1 MSRREYK
8 IINRRLQRGRLAS
21 AKEGK
26 WPSGLAPFG
35 YRRVKLKNEKG
46 CSLEPIEEQ
55 AAIVRM
61 IFDLYTVGLQDE
73 DGSARPL
80 SLGSIATRLNDMRIP
95 SPSGSQWARITIR
108 GIIKNPTYIGMVRWG
123 SRETKKKV
131 VDGKVVSVRGPADPE
146 KECVFKGIHSPLI
159 PKETFELAN
168 DKLTRSEN
176 TSTRK
181 EKVVRNPLAGL
192 LVCSECGRQMMRMI
206 NPVHPDMPVVRCP
219 RRGCPNCS
227 SYLPIVEERVIQGLS
242 EWMKGYELEWS
253 SAAAS
258 SSVSSVGVREKAL
271 TSAEAELRKLQQ
283 QLERT
288 HDFLE
293 QGIYD
298 TDTFLSRSRML
309 SDKIASAKDS
319 VTRCSRELT
328 EEKLRETSRRDIIP
342 KVKNLLDVYP
352 LLETAEE
359 KNALLKEVLEK
370 VVYQKL
376 NEKRKKSP
384 DGFTIE
390 IYPRIPKSEK

>member
-1 MSRREYK
+1 
-8 IINRRLQRGRLAS
+8 
-21 AKEGK
+21 
-26 WPSGLAPFG
+26 
-35 YRRVKLKNEKG
+35 
-46 CSLEPIEEQ
+46 
-55 AAIVRM
+55 
-61 IFDLYTVGLQDE
+61 
-73 DGSARPL
+73 
-80 SLGSIATRLNDMRIP
+80 
-95 SPSGSQWARITIR
+95 
-108 GIIKNPTYIGMVRWG
+108 
-123 SRETKKKV
+123 
-131 VDGKVVSVRGPADPE
+131 
-146 KECVFKGIHSPLI
+146 
-159 PKETFELAN
+159 
-168 DKLTRSEN
+168 
-176 TSTRK
+176 
-181 EKVVRNPLAGL
+181 
-192 LVCSECGRQMMRMI
+192 
-206 NPVHPDMPVVRCP
+206 
-219 RRGCPNCS
+219 
-227 SYLPIVEERVIQGLS
+227 
-242 EWMKGYELEWS
+242 MKGYELEWS

-271 TSAEAELRKLQQ
+271 ASAEAELRKLQQ

-309 SDKIASAKDS
+309 SDKIAAAKES
-319 VTRCSRELT
+319 VARCSRELT
-328 EEKLRETSRRDIIP
+328 EEKLREASRRDIIP

>member
-1 MSRREYK
+1 M
-8 IINRRLQRGRLAS
+8 
-21 AKEGK
+21 
-26 WPSGLAPFG
+26 
-35 YRRVKLKNEKG
+35 
-46 CSLEPIEEQ
+46 
-55 AAIVRM
+55 
-61 IFDLYTVGLQDE
+61 
-73 DGSARPL
+73 
-80 SLGSIATRLNDMRIP
+80 
-95 SPSGSQWARITIR
+95 
-108 GIIKNPTYIGMVRWG
+108 
-123 SRETKKKV
+123 
-131 VDGKVVSVRGPADPE
+131 
-146 KECVFKGIHSPLI
+146 
-159 PKETFELAN
+159 
-168 DKLTRSEN
+168 
-176 TSTRK
+176 
-181 EKVVRNPLAGL
+181 
-192 LVCSECGRQMMRMI
+192 
-206 NPVHPDMPVVRCP
+206 
-219 RRGCPNCS
+219 
-227 SYLPIVEERVIQGLS
+227 
-242 EWMKGYELEWS
+242 
-253 SAAAS
+253 
-258 SSVSSVGVREKAL
+258 
-271 TSAEAELRKLQQ
+271 QQ

>member
-1 MSRREYK
+1 
-8 IINRRLQRGRLAS
+8 
-21 AKEGK
+21 
-26 WPSGLAPFG
+26 
-35 YRRVKLKNEKG
+35 
-46 CSLEPIEEQ
+46 
-55 AAIVRM
+55 
-61 IFDLYTVGLQDE
+61 
-73 DGSARPL
+73 
-80 SLGSIATRLNDMRIP
+80 
-95 SPSGSQWARITIR
+95 
-108 GIIKNPTYIGMVRWG
+108 
-123 SRETKKKV
+123 
-131 VDGKVVSVRGPADPE
+131 
-146 KECVFKGIHSPLI
+146 
-159 PKETFELAN
+159 
-168 DKLTRSEN
+168 
-176 TSTRK
+176 
-181 EKVVRNPLAGL
+181 
-192 LVCSECGRQMMRMI
+192 
-206 NPVHPDMPVVRCP
+206 MPVVRCP

-309 SDKIASAKDS
+309 S
-319 VTRCSRELT
+319 
-328 EEKLRETSRRDIIP
+328 SRRDIIP

>member
-131 VDGKVVSVRGPADPE
+131 VDGKV
-146 KECVFKGIHSPLI
+146 CLLYTSP
-159 PKETFELAN
+159 
-168 DKLTRSEN
+168 S
-176 TSTRK
+176 
-181 EKVVRNPLAGL
+181 
-192 LVCSECGRQMMRMI
+192 
-206 NPVHPDMPVVRCP
+206 P
-219 RRGCPNCS
+219 R
-227 SYLPIVEERVIQGLS
+227 
-242 EWMKGYELEWS
+242 
-253 SAAAS
+253 
-258 SSVSSVGVREKAL
+258 
-271 TSAEAELRKLQQ
+271 
-283 QLERT
+283 
-288 HDFLE
+288 D
-293 QGIYD
+293 
-298 TDTFLSRSRML
+298 
-309 SDKIASAKDS
+309 
-319 VTRCSRELT
+319 
-328 EEKLRETSRRDIIP
+328 
-342 KVKNLLDVYP
+342 
-352 LLETAEE
+352 
-359 KNALLKEVLEK
+359 
-370 VVYQKL
+370 
-376 NEKRKKSP
+376 
-384 DGFTIE
+384 
-390 IYPRIPKSEK
+390 

>member
-1 MSRREYK
+1 MGSPE
-8 IINRRLQRGRLAS
+8 
-21 AKEGK
+21 
-26 WPSGLAPFG
+26 
-35 YRRVKLKNEKG
+35 
-46 CSLEPIEEQ
+46 
-55 AAIVRM
+55 
-61 IFDLYTVGLQDE
+61 DE
-73 DGSARPL
+73 
-80 SLGSIATRLNDMRIP
+80 
-95 SPSGSQWARITIR
+95 
-108 GIIKNPTYIGMVRWG
+108 
-123 SRETKKKV
+123 
-131 VDGKVVSVRGPADPE
+131 
-146 KECVFKGIHSPLI
+146 
-159 PKETFELAN
+159 
-168 DKLTRSEN
+168 
-176 TSTRK
+176 
-181 EKVVRNPLAGL
+181 
-192 LVCSECGRQMMRMI
+192 
-206 NPVHPDMPVVRCP
+206 
-219 RRGCPNCS
+219 
-227 SYLPIVEERVIQGLS
+227 
-242 EWMKGYELEWS
+242 GYELEWS

-258 SSVSSVGVREKAL
+258 SSVSSVGVRKKLA
-271 TSAEAELRKLQQ
+271 SAEAELRKLQQ

-298 TDTFLSRSRML
+298 TDTFRPVPECSPTKSLPQ
-309 SDKIASAKDS
+309 DS

>member
-1 MSRREYK
+1 MELCCRVVLRVVGRRP
-8 IINRRLQRGRLAS
+8 G
-21 AKEGK
+21 
-26 WPSGLAPFG
+26 
-35 YRRVKLKNEKG
+35 
-46 CSLEPIEEQ
+46 
-55 AAIVRM
+55 
-61 IFDLYTVGLQDE
+61 
-73 DGSARPL
+73 
-80 SLGSIATRLNDMRIP
+80 
-95 SPSGSQWARITIR
+95 
-108 GIIKNPTYIGMVRWG
+108 
-123 SRETKKKV
+123 
-131 VDGKVVSVRGPADPE
+131 
-146 KECVFKGIHSPLI
+146 
-159 PKETFELAN
+159 
-168 DKLTRSEN
+168 
-176 TSTRK
+176 
-181 EKVVRNPLAGL
+181 
-192 LVCSECGRQMMRMI
+192 
-206 NPVHPDMPVVRCP
+206 
-219 RRGCPNCS
+219 
-227 SYLPIVEERVIQGLS
+227 
-242 EWMKGYELEWS
+242 
-253 SAAAS
+253 
-258 SSVSSVGVREKAL
+258 KAL